1 MPLNKLDNFI
11 KNTEGRILYVSPSD
25 LDSTDAISNQGNSLA
40 QPFKTLQRAL
50 LEAARF
56 SYVKGASNDFVERT
70 TILLM
75 PGEHIIDN
83 RPGFQVYD
91 DSGVAKAKSPSG
103 TVTNASDTLNLLIDS
118 VFDLT
123 QENNIL
129 YKFNSI
135 HGGVIVPRG
144 TSIVGL
150 DLRKTKLRPK
160 YVPNPTDSNTPNSSI
175 FRITGACYFWQFSMF
190 DGDSV
195 VYTNQSDFSTNN
207 RSAPTFSHH
216 KLTCFEYADGVNNVT
231 GQTLTDLDMY
241 YAKLSNSFNTGSGR
255 DIDDKF
261 PADPDAFAKM
271 RPEWEIVGAFASD
284 PINISTIEAGSGGTP
299 TSQVTVKTSV
309 NHGLSAGTP
318 IKLKG
323 VSPNEYNISTTV
335 QSISPTNPKEFTY
348 LLPSFPANLTTPG
361 NASNATVT
369 IETDTVSGASPYIF
383 NVSLRSV
390 FGMNGMHADGS
401 KASGFKSM
409 VVAQFT
415 GISLQKDDRAFVKYN
430 KTSRIYEGIAISKQ
444 AGATL
449 STRSSSTDAATVY
462 HLDSEAIYRSG
473 WEQIHV
479 KASNDAIL
487 QIVSVFA
494 IGYNS
499 QFAMLSGA
507 DASITNS
514 NSNFGQLA
522 LVGDGF
528 KAEAFDKDNRA
539 FITSLITPK
548 AIQATQQNVDWV
560 RIDAGVTTSVGI
572 SSHLYLLGFKD
583 ENVLPSVITQGFR
596 IGAQYDGGTMQG
608 VGIGSERL
616 FMNLGDITGY
626 GTSEAQI
633 VMPTDKITS
642 GRRNYNVNSGP
653 TSNELTIG
661 AHDIQTGEKILIRTK
676 SGDLPENVE
685 PNTVYYAIRS
695 ASNKI
700 KIAATLNEANAMEAL
715 TIHGG
720 SEMVIITRVT
730 DKMPGDIGHPV
741 QYDSTNSQWYI
752 QSTVN
757 NQIFTALN
765 QLGVSGLKDNPA
777 TSFVKRVADT
787 RSIDEK
793 LYKIRIVVPKE
804 IANAKT
810 PENGFVI
817 QQSSSTGATAN
828 TDFTKTSLTTSDYE
842 FEKNPCFIAKV
853 TRSSNTV
860 TVIAE
865 QPHRLNVGDAII
877 IRNVTDSTNT
887 AGTFNLG
894 YNGNFTVASVA
905 DDMTFTY
912 TTATTPGSPATND
925 VTVRSTS
932 LPRFERRNLQTNLY
946 IYRNEVISEYIDGV
960 QDGIYHAIVLNADN
974 PITEEFTDLEYS
986 QNVVNLYPN
995 LDRDNALV
1003 NSNSPASVSFAKR
1016 APLGE
1021 VVTNDVQASIT
1032 RETVDR
1038 TLKTLYIGHDVS
1050 SVTNNPTNATIT
1062 FARNHGLGGIN
1073 TFTGFIDGG
1082 SGHTNG
1088 TYNNVKLFNESG
1100 LTTWQGATA
1109 NITVVGGAVTTCDI
1123 VSHGSGYSAGD
1134 FFFDTADMGG
1144 TANAKINVNAAGIS
1158 TNIGDV
1164 IQFTGQTSFEGNDQ
1178 LHRITG
1184 VPGAN
1189 QVSIAKTAGD
1199 TAVATNQYGFVVG
1212 NSVTINSVTA
1222 LDSATGL
1229 VTVTTNRPHTL
1240 FSGNG
1245 FQLNDSTNNNLGQ
1258 YLVNDRVGILTFSAK
1273 TNKAISAVNGFVLK
1287 RGMDVNLADTNVESE
1302 NLAVRSVPFYANES
1316 LEIVAFTS
1324 DTQIRVT
1331 SPAGVSAILK
1341 RFPMGCYVQVGSEI
1355 MRVVSSSLG
1364 GLNNDE
1370 LTVIR
1375 GSMGTD
1381 QVTHAVGSKITKI
1394 QPFAVEFRRPSY
1406 VRASGHTFEY
1416 LGYGPGNYS
1425 TALPQVQTITLTER
1439 EQFLN
1444 QAQERR
1450 CGIVVYTGMNSSGDF
1465 FIGNQKK
1472 SSATGEE
1479 TNFDTPNPGDE
1490 GGNNDGG
1497 NNIFNEIIV
1506 KNRIIVEGGDNNTE
1520 ISEFNGPVNFN
1531 EKVTINN
1538 ELALNGPLRIS
1549 DPTQS
1554 TSCTTGAVTVVG
1566 GVGIGKNL
1574 NVCGNTNI
1582 GGDLVVE
1589 GTITINPGTGG
1600 ATFGNLQL
1608 AVTDD
1613 NTLDIKPGQ
1622 GDLRLGAGGIGTNVV
1637 AIQTN
1642 TTIVGV
1648 LSVTDDI
1655 TAFWSSDSRLKDNVL
1670 PIEDALAKVISISG
1684 NTFDWND
1691 KSSKSGHDVGLI
1703 AQEIQEVLPEAV
1715 IERDN
1720 GYLAVDY
1727 HKVIP
1732 LLVQSIKE
1740 LSARIETLENNINN

>member
-1 MPLNKLDNFI
+1 
-11 KNTEGRILYVSPSD
+11 
-25 LDSTDAISNQGNSLA
+25 
-40 QPFKTLQRAL
+40 
-50 LEAARF
+50 
-56 SYVKGASNDFVERT
+56 
-70 TILLM
+70 M
-75 PGEHIIDN
+75 PGEHLIDN

-91 DSGVAKAKSPSG
+91 DGGVAKAKSPSG
-103 TVTNASDTLNLLIDS
+103 TVTNAGDTLNLLIDS
-118 VFDLT
+118 VFDIT
-123 QENNIL
+123 QEDNIL

-160 YVPNPTDSNTPNSSI
+160 YVPNPTNSDTPNSSI
-175 FRITGACYFWQFSMF
+175 FRITGACYFWQFSIF
-190 DGDSV
+190 DGDTA
-195 VYTNQSDFSTNN
+195 VYTDATDFSSNN
-207 RSAPTFSHH
+207 ISAPTFSHH
-216 KLTCFEYADGVNNVT
+216 KLTVFEYADGVNNVT

-284 PINISTIEAGSGGTP
+284 PIDISSIEAGSGGTP
-299 TSQVTVKTSV
+299 TSQVTVTTSV
-309 NHGLSAGTP
+309 NHGLTAGTP
-318 IKLKG
+318 IKIKG

-335 QSISPTNPKEFTY
+335 QSISATNPKEFTY

-361 NASNATVT
+361 NSSNATVT

-390 FGMNGMHADGS
+390 YGMNGMHADGS

-430 KTSRIYEGIAISKQ
+430 KTSRVYEGIAITKQ
-444 AGATL
+444 AGSTL
-449 STRSSSTDAATVY
+449 STKSSSTNASTVY
-462 HLDSEAIYRSG
+462 HLDSNAIYRNG
-473 WEQIHV
+473 WEQCHV

-494 IGYNS
+494 IGYNQ

-528 KAEAFDKDNRA
+528 KAEAFDKDNKA
-539 FITSLITPK
+539 FITSVITPK
-548 AIQATQQNVDWV
+548 AIQATEQNVDWL
-560 RIDAGVTTSVGI
+560 RIDVGVTTSVGI

-583 ENVLPSVITQGFR
+583 ENVLPSTVTQGFR
-596 IGAQYDGGTMQG
+596 IGAQAQAGEIQG
-608 VGIGSERL
+608 VGIKSDRL
-616 FMNLGDITGY
+616 FMNLTDITGY

-633 VMPTDKITS
+633 MMTSDKSVTAK
-642 GRRNYNVNSGP
+642 RMYLVTSGP

-661 AHDIQTGEKILIRTK
+661 THGIQTGEKILIRTN

-695 ASNKI
+695 SSTKI

-715 TIHGG
+715 TIYGG
-720 SEMVIITRVT
+720 TDLVVITRVT
-730 DKMPGDIGHPV
+730 DKTAGDIGHPV
-741 QYDSTNSQWYI
+741 QYDTVNSQWYI
-752 QSTVN
+752 ESTIDN
-757 NQIFTALN
+757 EIFTALN
-765 QLGVSGLKDNPA
+765 QLGEDGLKDNPA
-777 TSFVKRVADT
+777 STFVKRIADT

-793 LYKIRIVVPKE
+793 LYKLRIVVPKE

-817 QQSSSTGATAN
+817 QQSSSTGARDN
-828 TDFTKTSLTTSDYE
+828 DDFSATTIDTTDYE
-842 FEKNPCFIAKV
+842 YNKNPSFIASA
-853 TRSSNTV
+853 TRSSSTV
-860 TVIAE
+860 TIISE
-865 QPHRLNVGDAII
+865 LPHRLNTGDSII
-877 IRNVTDSTNT
+877 IRNITDSTNT
-887 AGTFNLG
+887 AGTFNAG
-894 YNGNFTVASVA
+894 YNGNFTVASVV

-912 TTATTPGSPATND
+912 TTSTTPGSPSTND
-925 VTVRSTS
+925 VTVRNTS
-932 LPRFERRNLQTNLY
+932 LPRFERSDLKSNLY
-946 IYRNEVISEYIDGV
+946 IYRNEVISEYIEGV

-974 PITEEFTDLEYS
+974 AIPTEFTDLEYS
-986 QNVVNLYPN
+986 QNVVNLYPS
-995 LDRDNALV
+995 LDRDNAL
-1003 NSNSPASVSFAKR
+1003 NYSNPSASVSFAKR

-1021 VVTNDVQASIT
+1021 VVTNDVQSSLT
-1032 RETVDR
+1032 RETIDK
-1038 TLKTLYIGHDVS
+1038 TLKTLYIGHDITATTGGS
-1050 SVTNNPTNATIT
+1050 TSDTIT
-1062 FARNHGLGGIN
+1062 FSREHGLAGLV

-1082 SGHTNG
+1082 TGHTNG

-1100 LTTWQGATA
+1100 LTNWDGATA

-1134 FFFDTADMGG
+1134 YFFDTAAMGG
-1144 TANAKINVNAAGIS
+1144 SADAKITVDAAGIT

-1164 IQFTGQTSFEGNDQ
+1164 VQFTGQQFFYGGEQ
-1178 LHRITG
+1178 LHRITS
-1184 VPGAN
+1184 VPAAN
-1189 QVSIAKTAGD
+1189 QISIAKTSGD
-1199 TAVATNQYGFVVG
+1199 ALIDSDRQYAFVVG
-1212 NSVTINSVTA
+1212 QSAQISNISA
-1222 LDSATGL
+1222 LDSTSGI
-1229 VTVTTNRPHTL
+1229 VTVTTTRPHSL
-1240 FSGNG
+1240 FAGNG
-1245 FQLNDSTNNNLGQ
+1245 FQIIDSSNNNLGQ

-1273 TNKAISAVNGFVLK
+1273 TNKSISANDGFVLK
-1287 RGMDVNLADTNVESE
+1287 RGMDVNLGDTNIESE
-1302 NLAVRSVPFYANES
+1302 NIAVRAVPFYDNES

-1331 SPAGVSAILK
+1331 SPADASAITK
-1341 RFPMGCYVQVGSEI
+1341 RFPLGCYIQTDNEI
-1355 MRVVSSSLG
+1355 MRVASSTLG
-1364 GLNNDE
+1364 GTNNDE
-1370 LTVIR
+1370 ITVIR

-1381 QVTHAVGSKITKI
+1381 QKAHAVGSKLTKI
-1394 QPFAVEFRRPSY
+1394 NPVAVEFRRPSY

-1425 TALPQVQTITLTER
+1425 TALPQVQTITLTEK

-1444 QAQERR
+1444 QAQERA

-1479 TNFDTPNPGDE
+1479 TNFDTPSPGDE
-1490 GGNNDGG
+1490 GGKSGEGG
-1497 NNIFNEIIV
+1497 NNIFNEIII
-1506 KNRIIVEGGDNNTE
+1506 KNRIIVEGGDTNQD

-1554 TSCTTGAVTVVG
+1554 TSTTTGAVTVVG

-1574 NVCGNTNI
+1574 NVGGDTNI
-1582 GGDLVVE
+1582 GGDLTVE
-1589 GTITINPGTGG
+1589 GSINIDPGSGG
-1600 ATFGNLQL
+1600 ATFGNLQF

-1613 NTLDIKPGQ
+1613 NTIDIKANQ
-1622 GDLRLGAGGIGTNVV
+1622 GNLKLGADATTNGTV

-1655 TAFWSSDSRLKDNVL
+1655 TAFWSSDSRLKENIN
-1670 PIEDALAKVISISG
+1670 PIDHAVQKVG
-1684 NTFDWND
+1684 ELGGYHFDWNELATN
-1691 KSSKSGHDVGLI
+1691 SGHDIGLI
-1703 AQEIQEVLPEAV
+1703 AQEVQTVLPEAV
-1715 IERDN
+1715 VERDN

-1740 LSARIETLENNINN
+1740 LTARIDQLESRSMGGLPPL